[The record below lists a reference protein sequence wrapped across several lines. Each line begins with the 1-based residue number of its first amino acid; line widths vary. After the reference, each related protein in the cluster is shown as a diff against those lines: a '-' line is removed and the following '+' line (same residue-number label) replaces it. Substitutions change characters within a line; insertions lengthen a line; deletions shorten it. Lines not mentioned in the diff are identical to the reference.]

1 MMDWLKKVAAQ
12 LGTDLEAL
20 EKDEAPHQG
29 MGFGSDSMF
38 SMGPDYEQ
46 AMKAAGLMD
55 EGDDE
60 DYIPQGVSIFD
71 GGFDMPLPAA
81 PAEEA
86 PGEMPHSLGYRLNQ
100 LEQLREVEEMMA
112 RYSAESEEGD

>member
-20 EKDEAPHQG
+20 EKDQAPNQG

-55 EGDDE
+55 EDE
-60 DYIPQGVSIFD
+60 IPEDVSIFD

-81 PAEEA
+81 P
-86 PGEMPHSLGYRLNQ
+86 LNQ

-112 RYSAESEEGD
+112 RYSAETDEED

>member
-1 MMDWLKKVAAQ
+1 MMDWLKRVAAQ
-12 LGTDLEAL
+12 MGTDLEAL

-55 EGDDE
+55 EDD
-60 DYIPQGVSIFD
+60 IPEGVSIFD
-71 GGFDMPLPAA
+71 GGFDMPLAAA
-81 PAEEA
+81 PAPLEEEPA
-86 PGEMPHSLGYRLNQ
+86 EVPRGLGYRLNQ

-112 RYSAESEEGD
+112 RYSAESEEDD